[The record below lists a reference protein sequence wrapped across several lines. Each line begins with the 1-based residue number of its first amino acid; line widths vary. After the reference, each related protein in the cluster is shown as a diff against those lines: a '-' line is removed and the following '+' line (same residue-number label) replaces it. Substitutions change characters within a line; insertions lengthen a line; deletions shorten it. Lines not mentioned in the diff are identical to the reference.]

1 MLFAFYTN
9 KKTQPV
15 FSQQAA
21 FIAES
26 LFLQQITANLPGL
39 TRRPPPA
46 KANGIYAV
54 NLPHICLLDHIFV
67 ILSIRDQKKF
77 WCFFKPYP

>member
-1 MLFAFYTN
+1 MLSAFYTN

-21 FIAES
+21 FIADS
-26 LFLQQITANLPGL
+26 VFLQQITANLPGL

-46 KANGIYAV
+46 KANGVYAV
-54 NLPHICLLDHIFV
+54 NLPHICLLDHIYI
-67 ILSIRDQKKF
+67 ILSIRDQKIF
-77 WCFFKPYP
+77 AVF